1 MVERERAQVRSR
13 GDRLEAVAELLEAS
27 EVEES
32 DLGTLSLEDA
42 YEVQARLWARR
53 DAHGAVRSGWKVGL
67 TDEAARRRMG
77 LEEPIFGPLAEHDRI
92 GSGSDLSLARL
103 VDPRLEV
110 EVALRVAERIQGI
123 LEPDE
128 VDDVVDELA
137 VAFEIP
143 DSRIVGWPVR
153 GRSLIADR
161 AGAGLWVLGDRVASR
176 DGIPFDRLV
185 AIATRDGTEVV
196 RGGSEAVLGDPR
208 RSFAWL
214 TGAVARHGGSLEPG
228 EWVLAGTLTPMV
240 PLVPGHWEG
249 IIEGVGSVRLVV
261 VP

>member
-1 MVERERAQVRSR
+1 MVERERAGAGSR
-13 GDRLEAVAELLEAS
+13 GDRFEAVAELLETS
-27 EVEES
+27 GIEES

-42 YEVQARLWARR
+42 YEAQARLWARR
-53 DAHGAVRSGWKVGL
+53 GAHGAVRSGWKVGL
-67 TDEAARRRMG
+67 TDAAARRRMG
-77 LEEPIFGPLAEHDRI
+77 LEEPIFGPLAGDDRI
-92 GSGSDLSLARL
+92 EPDGDLSLVRL
-103 VDPRLEV
+103 VAPRLEV

-153 GRSLIADR
+153 GTSLIADR

-176 DGIPFDRLV
+176 DGVPFEHLV
-185 AIATRDGTEVV
+185 AIAARDGAEVV
-196 RGGSEAVLGDPR
+196 RGGSEMVLGDPR
-208 RSFAWL
+208 RAFAWL
-214 TGAVARHGGSLEPG
+214 TGAVARHGGVLEPG
-228 EWVLAGTLTPMV
+228 EWVLTGTLTPMV
-240 PLVPGHWEG
+240 PLVPGRWEG